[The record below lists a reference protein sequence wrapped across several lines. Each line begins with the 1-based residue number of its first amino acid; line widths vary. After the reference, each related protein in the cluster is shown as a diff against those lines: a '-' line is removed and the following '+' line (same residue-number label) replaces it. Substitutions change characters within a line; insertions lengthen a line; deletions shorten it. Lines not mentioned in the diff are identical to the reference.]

1 MCPEKIVPE
10 QNIRLPDSAIA
21 QLLGLSLNEYHK
33 LSHMPLE
40 DFRDIEG
47 RIISFSMHISPN
59 NDQDLLQKLN
69 LDRSNFVRF
78 KAEEVLSYYK

>member
-40 DFRDIEG
+40 DFRDIDARPKVALSRAG
-47 RIISFSMHISPN
+47 AAFVSMISG
-59 NDQDLLQKLN
+59 
-69 LDRSNFVRF
+69 
-78 KAEEVLSYYK
+78 